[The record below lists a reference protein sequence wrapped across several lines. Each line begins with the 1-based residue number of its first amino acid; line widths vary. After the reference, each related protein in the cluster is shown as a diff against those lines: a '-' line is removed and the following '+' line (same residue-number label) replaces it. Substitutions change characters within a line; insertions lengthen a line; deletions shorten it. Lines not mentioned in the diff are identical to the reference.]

1 MSSSTTRLARR
12 KSDSPMWHNAQT
24 RLDMD
29 LLEQTLSNA
38 TRQQG
43 SKAMHNTAC
52 ERDRA
57 GHGESKWQQNGEPD
71 VLCGKSL
78 LTPC

>member
-1 MSSSTTRLARR
+1 
-12 KSDSPMWHNAQT
+12 
-24 RLDMD
+24 MD

-38 TRQQG
+38 TRQQVHQQG
-43 SKAMHNTAC
+43 PKDMHNTAC

-57 GHGESKWQQNGEPD
+57 GHGESNWQQNGEPD